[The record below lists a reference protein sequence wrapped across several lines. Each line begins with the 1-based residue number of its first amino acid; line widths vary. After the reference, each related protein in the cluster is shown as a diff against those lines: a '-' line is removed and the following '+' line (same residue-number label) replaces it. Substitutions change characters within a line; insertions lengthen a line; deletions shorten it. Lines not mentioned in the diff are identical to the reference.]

1 MANITVKE
9 KIPKTNISSFNSL
22 KEKTKQ
28 KLAEALAIISQKDDL
43 DDIDIYYEVQTKEG
57 ERPKSIKTGSELSK
71 FLFGPIK
78 TLQLTV
84 LIRDEMME
92 STYSV

>member
-1 MANITVKE
+1 MANITIKE

-22 KEKTKQ
+22 KEQTKQ
-28 KLAEALAIISQKDDL
+28 KLAEALAIISQKDDI
-43 DDIDIYYEVQTKEG
+43 DDIDIYYEIKAKEG
-57 ERPKSIKTGSELSK
+57 EEPKSIKTGSDLNK
-71 FLFGPIK
+71 FLFSSIK
-78 TLQLTV
+78 SLELTV